1 MIPPPRLSAVV
12 EVARVVGAEP
22 LDLDVIEARLREVEA
37 DLFAAKHGL
46 TLLRGRLR
54 PSRVTLRNV
63 RTGIARAYGL
73 RRSRVRVAL
82 APDGGLSVT
91 VRHARGVER
100 WFPLTPRD
108 ASLGA
113 WADAEVH
120 RPRRAS

>member
-1 MIPPPRLSAVV
+1 MPPLWLSAVAD
-12 EVARVVGAEP
+12 VARVIDGVLASQAAE
-22 LDLDVIEARLREVEA
+22 VAV
-37 DLFAAKHGL
+37 FAAKHGL
-46 TLLRGRLR
+46 TLPRR

-63 RTGIARAYGL
+63 RTGIASAYGL

>member
-1 MIPPPRLSAVV
+1 MPPSWLSAVAD
-12 EVARVVGAEP
+12 VARVIDSELAAAV
-22 LDLDVIEARLREVEA
+22 VR
-37 DLFAAKHGL
+37 FAAKHGL
-46 TLLRGRLR
+46 TLPRR
-54 PSRVTLRNV
+54 PSRVTLRSV
-63 RTGIARAYGL
+63 RTGIARACGL

-120 RPRRAS
+120 RPRRASV

>member
-1 MIPPPRLSAVV
+1 MPPSWLSVV
-12 EVARVVGAEP
+12 ADVARVIDSELAAAV
-22 LDLDVIEARLREVEA
+22 VR
-37 DLFAAKHGL
+37 FAAKHGL
-46 TLLRGRLR
+46 TLPRR
-54 PSRVTLRNV
+54 PSRATLRNV